1 MVKKSI
7 SGYLQEIHRVFSQ
20 GDAREE
26 SYYDLLKQLILQTA
40 GHLDRSWISV
50 TTMPRKTEGGNPDFR
65 V

>member
-1 MVKKSI
+1 M
-7 SGYLQEIHRVFSQ
+7 FSQ